1 MILKNINHSCSYDT
15 EKICTIFFPD
25 ERIKNDETQDVS
37 VITKKEKN
45 IISVD
50 AIVYGKAM
58 TKSATLEKDE
68 DIAYAMSV
76 LLFDVLS
83 SLTGFKP
90 PWGILFG
97 VRPAKLMHR
106 YANELGEENAR
117 NLFIDRFLASPSK
130 ANLALEVMNHEN
142 RVISL
147 SQTNSFSLYISIPFC
162 PTRCNYCSFVS
173 HSIERTQKLVNPYVE
188 LLCKELEYTS
198 KIAKDLNLRLETIYW
213 GGGTPTTLSAEQLSK
228 ILTVINDCFVLND
241 LREYT
246 VEAGRPDTITEQ
258 KLFALKKFG
267 VDRISINPQTFND
280 NVLVEIGRRHTAQM
294 TVDSFLLARECGFD
308 NINMD
313 LIAGLPCDTLDSF
326 RNSVDSAI
334 SLGADSVTIH
344 TLAKKSASYIVT
356 EDKEYDLSDRLLTS
370 SMVDYSYERLKSEL
384 YHPYYMYRQSK
395 SLGNLENVGWAQDGR
410 ECLYNVFMMDETHS
424 VFAVGAGAVT
434 RLINQNTGYI
444 ERIYNYKYPYEYID
458 HFDEVLKRKDG
469 IISFYQQ

>member
-25 ERIKNDETQDVS
+25 ERIKNDETQDIS

-50 AIVYGKAM
+50 AKVYGKAM
-58 TKSATLEKDE
+58 TKSATLEQDE

-117 NLFIDRFLASPSK
+117 NLFIDRFLASPNK

-356 EDKEYDLSDRLLTS
+356 DDKEYDLSDRLLTS

>member
-117 NLFIDRFLASPSK
+117 NLFVDRFLASPSK

-147 SQTNSFSLYISIPFC
+147 SKTNSFSLYISIPFC

-198 KIAKDLNLRLETIYW
+198 KIAKDLNLKLETIYW

-280 NVLVEIGRRHTAQM
+280 NGLVEIGRRHTAQM
-294 TVDSFLLARECGFD
+294 TVESFWLAR
-308 NINMD
+308 
-313 LIAGLPCDTLDSF
+313 
-326 RNSVDSAI
+326 
-334 SLGADSVTIH
+334 
-344 TLAKKSASYIVT
+344 
-356 EDKEYDLSDRLLTS
+356 
-370 SMVDYSYERLKSEL
+370 
-384 YHPYYMYRQSK
+384 
-395 SLGNLENVGWAQDGR
+395 
-410 ECLYNVFMMDETHS
+410 
-424 VFAVGAGAVT
+424 
-434 RLINQNTGYI
+434 
-444 ERIYNYKYPYEYID
+444 
-458 HFDEVLKRKDG
+458 
-469 IISFYQQ
+469 

>member
-1 MILKNINHSCSYDT
+1 
-15 EKICTIFFPD
+15 
-25 ERIKNDETQDVS
+25 
-37 VITKKEKN
+37 
-45 IISVD
+45 
-50 AIVYGKAM
+50 
-58 TKSATLEKDE
+58 
-68 DIAYAMSV
+68 
-76 LLFDVLS
+76 
-83 SLTGFKP
+83 
-90 PWGILFG
+90 
-97 VRPAKLMHR
+97 MHR

-117 NLFIDRFLASPSK
+117 NLFIHRFLASPNK

-228 ILTVINDCFVLND
+228 ILTVINDCFDLND

-294 TVDSFLLARECGFD
+294 AVDSFLLARECGFD

-356 EDKEYDLSDRLLTS
+356 DDKEYDLSDRLLTS

>member
-25 ERIKNDETQDVS
+25 ERIKNDETQDIS

-50 AIVYGKAM
+50 AKVYGKAM
-58 TKSATLEKDE
+58 TKSATLEQDE

-117 NLFIDRFLASPSK
+117 NLFIDRFLASTSK

-228 ILTVINDCFVLND
+228 ILTVINDCFDLND

-258 KLFALKKFG
+258 KLFVLKKFG

-294 TVDSFLLARECGFD
+294 AVDSFLVARECGFD

-356 EDKEYDLSDRLLTS
+356 DDKEYDLSDRLLTS